1 MFPLP
6 AGERSADTVHRHRSR
21 RIWNIEMD
29 IRAVASDTGDAVPG
43 RHRGAV
49 RAWREM
55 IGGDGFGR
63 LRRKLLQPL
72 QR

>member
-1 MFPLP
+1 
-6 AGERSADTVHRHRSR
+6 
-21 RIWNIEMD
+21 MD